1 MAALLHPQP
10 AAPPALDGR
19 RGSLPLL
26 SIGVSAALP
35 ALIKPSGGVPQG
47 YVRLLVFDADSNLVS
62 QQVQTR
68 QLSAAAATGYE
79 PLTVQVV
86 AAQDGYVTAY
96 VGNESNADVYFD
108 DVQVVL
114 GQGLQV

>member
-1 MAALLHPQP
+1 MVQTAKTANVALQHVYYPQAVHNGGFAFSLASSVAALLHPQP

-35 ALIKPSGGVPQG
+35 ALIKYSGGVPQG
-47 YVRLLVFDADSNLVS
+47 YARLLVFDADSNLVS

-86 AAQDGYVTAY
+86 A
-96 VGNESNADVYFD
+96 
-108 DVQVVL
+108 
-114 GQGLQV
+114 